1 MKRHLLQKGEV
12 KVIQKRN
19 QTSNEGVEIA
29 RLHNSD
35 YFGEI
40 ALLTNRPRAAT
51 VTAVGTVK
59 CCVLDRERFIRVM
72 GPCEDILR
80 RNMENYNRYM
90 AEKI

>member
-1 MKRHLLQKGEV
+1 MT
-12 KVIQKRN
+12 QKRN
-19 QTSNEGVEIA
+19 QPSGQADIEIA

-51 VTAVGTVK
+51 VMAVGTVK